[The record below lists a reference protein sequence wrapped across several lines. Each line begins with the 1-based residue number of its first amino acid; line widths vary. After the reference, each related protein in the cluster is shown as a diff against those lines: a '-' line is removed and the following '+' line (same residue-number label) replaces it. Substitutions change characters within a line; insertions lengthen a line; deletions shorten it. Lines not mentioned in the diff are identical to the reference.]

1 MARHETMNEGFQ
13 INSDELDCYRT
24 EFNYIWFTD
33 IFDYDHSM
41 SYDFFKKFRMR
52 YNSLVDVIE
61 ER

>member
-1 MARHETMNEGFQ
+1 MDDGFQ
-13 INSDELDCYRT
+13 INSEELDCFRT

-41 SYDFFKKFRMR
+41 SYDFFKKYRMPS
-52 YNSLVDVIE
+52 NSLVDVIE

>member
-1 MARHETMNEGFQ
+1 MNEGFQ